1 MRRLTNK
8 KKKEE
13 EEDEDSI
20 HVHRYTMKNTIQ
32 THTHEVTL
40 HTGNSFATDALLQ
53 TPAMTATKISA
64 PAAGC
69 DTCCQLMAHPM
80 APTVHNIAVYAA
92 HFSPRCTDGCGNA
105 HHTLCSGTRC

>member
-1 MRRLTNK
+1 MWGWGSHEEINK
-8 KKKEE
+8 QKKEE

-20 HVHRYTMKNTIQ
+20 HVHRYTMKNNIQ

-53 TPAMTATKISA
+53 TPAMTTTKISA

-69 DTCCQLMAHPM
+69 DTCCQLMAQ
-80 APTVHNIAVYAA
+80 
-92 HFSPRCTDGCGNA
+92 CGSQHRRA
-105 HHTLCSGTRC
+105 CSTLLTSLHGRMRQRTPHTLLWH